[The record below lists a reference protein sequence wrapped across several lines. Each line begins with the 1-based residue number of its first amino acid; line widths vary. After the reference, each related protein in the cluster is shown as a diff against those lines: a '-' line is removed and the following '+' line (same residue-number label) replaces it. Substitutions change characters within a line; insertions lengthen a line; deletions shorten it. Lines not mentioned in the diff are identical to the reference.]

1 MFKQNRETNDR
12 NKKKPVAP
20 PSLPSKKSPIKKA
33 ASYDPGPIANSS
45 KTVIGANVVIEGNV
59 KGGENLVIDG
69 VIKGNINAPDH
80 HVTIGPKGRIEGEI
94 HAHDAV
100 IGGLHQGKVSAEG
113 RVEVTQ
119 NADFYGEIKCK
130 SISVQ
135 DGAYFKG
142 IIELQRDPHREKQPA
157 DRKVESAN
165 EKPGKVAP
173 LLTVDKTQKSSG

>member
-1 MFKQNRETNDR
+1 MFKQNRETTDPK
-12 NKKKPVAP
+12 KKKPATP
-20 PSLPSKKSPIKKA
+20 TSQAKKSPIKKA
-33 ASYDPGPIANSS
+33 ASYDPGPLSNNT
-45 KTVIGANVVIEGNV
+45 KTVIGTDIIIEGNV
-59 KGGENLVIDG
+59 KGKENLIVDG
-69 VIKGNINAPDH
+69 VVKGNITAPDH

-100 IGGLHQGKVSAEG
+100 IGGLHQGKVMAAG

-142 IIELQRDPHREKQPA
+142 IIELQRDPHREKKPA
-157 DRKVESAN
+157 GPKEAATKGSGN
-165 EKPGKVAP
+165 VAP
-173 LLTVDKTQKSSG
+173 LSTVDKAKQNSG

>member
-12 NKKKPVAP
+12 DKTKPVTP
-20 PSLPSKKSPIKKA
+20 PVSPAKKSPIKKA
-33 ASYDPGPIANSS
+33 ATYDPGPIANSS

-59 KGGENLVIDG
+59 QGKENLVIDG
-69 VIKGNINAPDH
+69 VIKGNITAQGH

-94 HAHDAV
+94 KAHDAV
-100 IGGLHQGKVSAEG
+100 IGGLLQGKVSADG

-142 IIELQRDPHREKQPA
+142 IIELQRDPHREKQPV
-157 DRKVESAN
+157 DSKVEST
-165 EKPGKVAP
+165 EVKPSKVAP
-173 LLTVDKTQKSSG
+173 LATVDKTNKNGG

>member
-12 NKKKPVAP
+12 NKKKPVETPAP
-20 PSLPSKKSPIKKA
+20 PEKANPVKKA
-33 ASYDPGPIANSS
+33 ASYDPSPVPSTS
-45 KTVIGANVVIEGNV
+45 KTVIGTNVVIEGNV
-59 KGGENLVIDG
+59 QGTENLVIDG
-69 VIKGNINAPDH
+69 VVKGNINSPDH

-94 HAHDAV
+94 KANDAV
-100 IGGLHQGKVSAEG
+100 IGGLLQGKVEAAG

-142 IIELQRDPHREKQPA
+142 IIELQREPHREKQSGGPKIEPIKEA
-157 DRKVESAN
+157 PS
-165 EKPGKVAP
+165 KVAP
-173 LLTVDKTQKSSG
+173 LATAEAAKEK